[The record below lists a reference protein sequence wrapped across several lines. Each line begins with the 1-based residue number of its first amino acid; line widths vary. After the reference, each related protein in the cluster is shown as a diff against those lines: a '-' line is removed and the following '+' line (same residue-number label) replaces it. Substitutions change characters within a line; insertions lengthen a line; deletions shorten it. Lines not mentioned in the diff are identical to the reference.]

1 MSACG
6 RYMWTGP
13 SLHLPCLAT
22 FSKPGMSAPLYSSL
36 ATATL
41 GGAAIAVVHHISGDS
56 NALAL
61 YGLGALQGALL
72 AILLSRFLSS
82 SSKASS
88 FAWSWMTPLKAGRKE
103 ADVAA
108 TGTPR
113 TLLKSVATT
122 GSSHKS
128 GRKSRSNNVVLEV
141 EYSLEEY
148 ENMRQKQ
155 RAAEPKSS
163 SKGGAKDPDSG
174 RPRRQ
179 SVRTP
184 KAVSRY
190 VAEK

>member
-1 MSACG
+1 M
-6 RYMWTGP
+6 T
-13 SLHLPCLAT
+13 
-22 FSKPGMSAPLYSSL
+22 APLYSSL
-36 ATATL
+36 AAATL
-41 GGAAIAVVHHISGDS
+41 GGAAVAVVHHISGDS

-72 AILLSRFLSS
+72 AILLTRFLSS
-82 SSKASS
+82 SARASS
-88 FAWSWMTPLKAGRKE
+88 LAWSWMTPLKAGKKE
-103 ADVAA
+103 ADLAS

-113 TLLKSVATT
+113 TLLKNVATSDST
-122 GSSHKS
+122 RKSS
-128 GRKSRSNNVVLEV
+128 RKSRSSNVVLEV

-148 ENMRQKQ
+148 ETMRQKQ

-190 VAEK
+190 VAETK

>member
-1 MSACG
+1 MVVTCI
-6 RYMWTGP
+6 GP

-88 FAWSWMTPLKAGRKE
+88 FAW
-103 ADVAA
+103 
-108 TGTPR
+108 
-113 TLLKSVATT
+113 
-122 GSSHKS
+122 
-128 GRKSRSNNVVLEV
+128 
-141 EYSLEEY
+141 
-148 ENMRQKQ
+148 
-155 RAAEPKSS
+155 
-163 SKGGAKDPDSG
+163 
-174 RPRRQ
+174 
-179 SVRTP
+179 
-184 KAVSRY
+184 
-190 VAEK
+190 